1 MKDSSRTGDDEFIVV
16 HRFMLRDLELK
27 GIPLLLYAR
36 VYGFCCSGSTYYE
49 SRPAAARALNT
60 TSRSLIRA
68 ANELTERGLIVCIGN
83 HVSSSG
89 SVTKEYVI
97 SEDALGGIAVPA
109 SASQPPDKTTPL
121 DGTTPPDE
129 LTPPDDVSPFDSVNP
144 DGTSGYPVTGC
155 HPIGKG

>member
-1 MKDSSRTGDDEFIVV
+1 MKDSSRTDDDEFIIV

-27 GIPLLLYAR
+27 GLPLLLYAR

-60 TSRSLIRA
+60 TPRSLIRA

-83 HVSSSG
+83 HVSVSG

-97 SEDALGGIAVPA
+97 SEDALDGIAVPA
-109 SASQPPDKTTPL
+109 SISQSPDKTSST
-121 DGTTPPDE
+121 DGMTPPDE
-129 LTPPDDVSPFDSVNP
+129 LAPPDDVSPFDGVNP

-155 HPIGKG
+155 HPIRKG

>member
-1 MKDSSRTGDDEFIVV
+1 MKDSSRNGDDEFIVV

-36 VYGFCCSGSTYYE
+36 VYGFCRSGSTYYE

-60 TSRSLIRA
+60 TPRSLIRA
-68 ANELTERGLIVCIGN
+68 ANELTERGLIVCIGD
-83 HVSSSG
+83 HVSASG

-97 SEDALGGIAVPA
+97 SDAAIEGAVAPDA
-109 SASQPPDKTTPL
+109 ASQPPDKMASP

-129 LTPPDDVSPFDSVNP
+129 TSPPDNISPFDGVNP

-155 HPIGKG
+155 HPIRKG